1 MRLSCLKLPLPRI
14 RNYDI
19 LISPRTRNNPIRKGD
34 IGMAEVIS
42 FPETK
47 ALEDKLPININAVN
61 EICDSYRVQ
70 NEKTRSFRAGV
81 RSLCDDM
88 QEINDDIVEILRSR
102 YAFFMGTLEIV
113 DIESLDEDSFNR
125 IAGYLESAEKRE
137 ADYVDSKNRIG
148 SAIMKMRE
156 CRKRFPGA
164 EIDIRKFIKIANK
177 TIKNMDR
184 ILGVLTESHWRMSIV
199 YNTRRT
205 HSPRI
210 HRSADEA
217 LKALWE

>member
-1 MRLSCLKLPLPRI
+1 
-14 RNYDI
+14 
-19 LISPRTRNNPIRKGD
+19 
-34 IGMAEVIS
+34 MAEVIT

-61 EICDSYRVQ
+61 EICDSYGVQ

-156 CRKRFPGA
+156 CRK
-164 EIDIRKFIKIANK
+164 EISWSGNRYTQVHKNRKQDNKKHGSHLRCPDGESLANEHC
-177 TIKNMDR
+177 
-184 ILGVLTESHWRMSIV
+184 L
-199 YNTRRT
+199 
-205 HSPRI
+205 
-210 HRSADEA
+210 
-217 LKALWE
+217 